1 VTTTD
6 GMLEDSGPPT
16 DRVRVLVVDDDDLF
30 RDGLAELLRA
40 HGLVVVGAAPDGET
54 AVRAARDLEPDVVLM
69 DVQMPGLTG
78 IETTAAIVEARP
90 ATRVLMLT
98 VSGDEGDVLDAM
110 LAGAAGYLV
119 KGATP
124 EALVS
129 GIRAAAAGGALL
141 SPGIATKLLG
151 RMRAPT
157 AASNGSAAS
166 ALLSERELEVLELLA
181 RGKPNAEIARE
192 LFLSPNTVRNHI
204 SNILAK
210 LQIANRTEATAYAI
224 RSGLV

>member
-1 VTTTD
+1 MTTRY
-6 GMLEDSGPPT
+6 GLEETVPPT
-16 DRVRVLVVDDDDLF
+16 DPVRVLVVDDDDLF
-30 RDGLAELLRA
+30 REGLARLLRL
-40 HGLVVVGAAPDGET
+40 HGLEVAGTAPDGES
-54 AVRAARDLEPDVVLM
+54 AVRSACDLEPDVVLM
-69 DVQMPGLTG
+69 DVQMPGPTG
-78 IETTAAIVEARP
+78 IEAAAAILRARP

-98 VSGDEGDVLDAM
+98 VSGDDGDVLDAM

-124 EALVS
+124 EALVA

-151 RMRAPT
+151 RMRAT
-157 AASNGSAAS
+157 SGAANGSGPNT
-166 ALLSERELEVLELLA
+166 LLSERELEVLELLA
-181 RGKPNAEIARE
+181 RGKRNSEIARE

-204 SNILAK
+204 SNILSK